1 MVNSKTKDDI
11 SLVKEMMEK
20 SSKFSS
26 LSGLSIIFT
35 GILALLGGAIIYFD
49 LSFSFSEKEISY
61 SQLIN
66 RNGTPD
72 DLFTKVKLLVYIA
85 SVILILSLLLLYL
98 SAKSKAKKENI
109 DLFNP
114 TFGRTLKS
122 LFIPLFSG
130 GIFSLFLIH
139 HGLYGLV
146 APATL
151 IFYGLGLINASK
163 HSYDELEKLGYL
175 ELLLG
180 ITASYFMGTGLI
192 FWMIGFG
199 LGHIFFGAYLYL
211 KYDTLR

>member
-1 MVNSKTKDDI
+1 MENTKTKDDLSSI
-11 SLVKEMMEK
+11 KEMMEK

-26 LSGLSIIFT
+26 LSGISILFT
-35 GILALLGGAIIYFD
+35 ALFAIIGAVFVFFD
-49 LSFSFSEKEISY
+49 IGFSVSEVEISY

-66 RNGTPD
+66 QKGTPE
-72 DLFTKVKLLVYIA
+72 DLFLKIRLLVTIA
-85 SVILILSLLLLYL
+85 SIILLFSLMILYF
-98 SAKSKAKKENI
+98 SAKSKSSKEGI
-109 DLFNP
+109 SLLNP

-139 HGLYGLV
+139 HQLYGLV

-163 HSYDELEKLGYL
+163 HSYEELEKLGYL
-175 ELLLG
+175 ELILG
-180 ITASYFMGTGLI
+180 ITASYFMGMGLL

-199 LGHIFFGAYLYL
+199 FGHFIFGLYL
-211 KYDTLR
+211 HFKYDRK

>member
-1 MVNSKTKDDI
+1 MDNSKTKEDI
-11 SLVKEMMEK
+11 STIKKMMEK

-26 LSGLSIIFT
+26 LSGLSIIYT
-35 GILALLGGAIIYFD
+35 GILALIGGVIIYFD
-49 LSFSFSEKEISY
+49 LSFSLSEKEISY

-66 RNGTPD
+66 RNANPD
-72 DLFTKVKLLVYIA
+72 DLYTKVKLLVYIA
-85 SVILILSLLLLYL
+85 SVILILSLLLLYV

-109 DLFNP
+109 DLFTP

-122 LFIPLFSG
+122 LFIPLFAG

-199 LGHIFFGAYLYL
+199 LGHIFFGLYLYF
-211 KYDTLR
+211 KYDIVK